1 MIRIRNA
8 TATDSR
14 GIARVY
20 VDTWRDAYA
29 GVIPQHVLLNMSRRQ
44 QAAMW
49 AGEIGNRRN
58 GQVIMVAKDS
68 LAGIVGFGSCG
79 RARHTILPYEG
90 EVYTLYVHPD
100 HQGQG
105 IGKELL
111 GQLFGALLGRALR
124 SAVIWVLADNPARF
138 FYQAMGGKWTA
149 VREERLWHTSL
160 PEMAYGWGNLKQA
173 AAHCS
178 SCSSS

>member
-1 MIRIRNA
+1 MITIRKA
-8 TATDSR
+8 AASDS
-14 GIARVY
+14 GAIARVHIY
-20 VDTWRDAYA
+20 TWRDTYA
-29 GVIPQHVLLNMSRRQ
+29 GVIPKHVLLNMSHRQ
-44 QAAMW
+44 HASMW
-49 AGEIGNRRN
+49 SGAIGGHRN
-58 GQVIMVAKDS
+58 KQVVMVAEDS

-100 HQGQG
+100 HQEQG

-111 GQLFGALLGRALR
+111 GQLFGALLGRGLR

-149 VREERLWHTSL
+149 VREERLWRTSL
-160 PEMAYGWGNLKQA
+160 PEMAYGWDNLNLAVSQCQR
-173 AAHCS
+173 CS
-178 SCSSS
+178 GL